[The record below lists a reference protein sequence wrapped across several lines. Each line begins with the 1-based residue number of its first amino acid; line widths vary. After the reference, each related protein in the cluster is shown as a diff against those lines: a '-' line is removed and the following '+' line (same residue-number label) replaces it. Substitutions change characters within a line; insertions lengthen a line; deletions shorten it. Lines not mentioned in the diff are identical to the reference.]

1 VDFEI
6 TERGVDVTFDVY
18 RRDSRVTPL
27 MCNLDTHF
35 TTPHLD
41 MFHEYV
47 RTTLSGVERDSIL
60 NSGTPDERARFTV
73 STSNHP
79 GSNCEM
85 FAHVNMWRGYA
96 NDVLFSGIDN
106 DQTLNEEDAFMLC
119 GWRYD
124 MWREEGDSFR
134 AFKRD
139 FYIAVSD
146 SLQGLSPRDAVRNI
160 STARMTSIM
169 RTLLSNRRTA
179 SEHFGLSRADANV
192 VDVDAYDDENEGVV
206 DSSIDKWYASLPA

>member
-1 VDFEI
+1 MFNDANGYYLNRNDRVWINPYDIVSMDTSIMYRMHHNATIVDFEI

-41 MFHEYV
+41 MCHEYV

-106 DQTLNEEDAFMLC
+106 DQTLNELE
-119 GWRYD
+119 
-124 MWREEGDSFR
+124 
-134 AFKRD
+134 
-139 FYIAVSD
+139 I
-146 SLQGLSPRDAVRNI
+146 
-160 STARMTSIM
+160 
-169 RTLLSNRRTA
+169 
-179 SEHFGLSRADANV
+179 
-192 VDVDAYDDENEGVV
+192 
-206 DSSIDKWYASLPA
+206 